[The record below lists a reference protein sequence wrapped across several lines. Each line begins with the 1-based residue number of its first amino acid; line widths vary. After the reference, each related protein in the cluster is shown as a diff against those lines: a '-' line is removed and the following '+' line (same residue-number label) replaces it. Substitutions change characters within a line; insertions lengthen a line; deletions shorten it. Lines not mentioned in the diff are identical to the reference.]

1 MPKTLEPIL
10 IRGALPP
17 QGMKPAVA
25 TTWVR
30 KRATKKMRA
39 DWAVL
44 GKACAPGRPMHKRVH
59 LVYRYSAPST
69 AWLRSMGTYMSPND
83 KPYSPTDRD
92 NIRAAA
98 KPALDGL
105 QDAGVI
111 AGDTHH
117 HILTD
122 PVEYC
127 GRASTGAGWLE
138 IVLTPVV
145 DDEP

>member
-1 MPKTLEPIL
+1 MPKTLEPIV
-10 IRGALPP
+10 IRGALPT
-17 QGMKPAVA
+17 QGMKPAA
-25 TTWVR
+25 SLHWN
-30 KRATKKMRA
+30 RARAAKKMRA
-39 DWAVL
+39 NWAVL
-44 GKACAPGRPMHKRVH
+44 GKARAPGRPMHKRVH

-69 AWLRSMGTYMSPND
+69 AWLRSMGAYMSPND

-111 AGDTHH
+111 AGDTRD

-122 PVEYC
+122 PVEFC
-127 GRASTGAGWLE
+127 GRAPTGAGWLE
-138 IVLTPVV
+138 LVLTPVV